1 MSHMRMKNSP
11 RVSLAGVY
19 DHITVVHSV
28 APPTVPR
35 TLLLPLLKDDVS
47 SFPTPKIMFNVY
59 RVDAGL
65 AMQGVRMEVVTLAKH
80 RRNRTMHLVVLDC
93 FTNTLQWNPID
104 GVQGPNAYCS
114 QTRSDGR
121 ASWTVSTSRDAF
133 KVDATPVELKR
144 IDRTFAVEAN
154 LACYFQDFDTAYTM
168 CFDEKEM
175 RPVRVLSPSR
185 FFTNTFWHKHRSAIP
200 SHAFC
205 HEHPMHFDV
214 NVHEFD
220 IKTIR

>member
-1 MSHMRMKNSP
+1 MRMKILPGSLWLAYTITSP
-11 RVSLAGVY
+11 SSIQSLL
-19 DHITVVHSV
+19 
-28 APPTVPR
+28 PPS
-35 TLLLPLLKDDVS
+35 LELSSCPLLKDDVS

-121 ASWTVSTSRDAF
+121 ASWTVSTSRDVF

-144 IDRTFAVEAN
+144 IHRTFAVEAN

-168 CFDEKEM
+168 CFDEKEVM

-185 FFTNTFWHKHRSAIP
+185 FLTNTFWHKHRSAIP